1 MRDRSEDGE
10 DLGDRREGWMMGKG
24 DRRKGDPGN
33 GKGDGDPR
41 NGEGDR
47 GGYDGFADFEMS
59 YISDIVDSAFC
70 LGDIL
75 LSLITPL
82 FRELGFVIFTY
93 PFFKYLMNSPL
104 YQLPYAFQQDKRG
117 MREPGFIPFPDF

>member
-1 MRDRSEDGE
+1 MERIW
-10 DLGDRREGWMMGKG
+10 GDRREGCMMGKG

-33 GKGDGDPR
+33 GKGDGDPG

-75 LSLITPL
+75 LSLIPPL
-82 FRELGFVIFTY
+82 FPGWGLGYLLT
-93 PFFKYLMNSPL
+93 PFFRVPDVITT
-104 YQLPYAFQQDKRG
+104 LPPPICFSTG
-117 MREPGFIPFPDF
+117 